1 MEQTISSLDLY
12 DTQASSG
19 LVAFFNDPNS
29 AIIFLLGVFVSSIFL
44 IGVTK
49 VMYGPKKNVKPK
61 PVVKKTQPNRKPK
74 RKPAPKQGTKQTQQ
88 RRPRKPKTQT
98 K

>member
-19 LVAFFNDPNS
+19 LVTFFNDPNS

-49 VMYGPKKNVKPK
+49 VMYGPKKDKKPK
-61 PVVKKTQPNRKPK
+61 PVVKTQPKRKPK